1 MTQLIKYL
9 LDTRVPGSDRSPA
22 PTKKPAQQFIYESSA
37 GEEEPGLHSDFQD
50 SRGYIESLFQKVNK
64 IKNKT
69 KQKLQTKPPQKTL
82 LLIRIMILFIF
93 SGQCLTI

>member
-22 PTKKPAQQFIYESSA
+22 PTKKPAQQFTYESSA

-50 SRGYIESLFQKVNK
+50 SRGYIERLFQKVNR
-64 IKNKT
+64 IKT
-69 KQKLQTKPPQKTL
+69 KQNKSYKQNYHKKHCYSLE
-82 LLIRIMILFIF
+82 
-93 SGQCLTI
+93 